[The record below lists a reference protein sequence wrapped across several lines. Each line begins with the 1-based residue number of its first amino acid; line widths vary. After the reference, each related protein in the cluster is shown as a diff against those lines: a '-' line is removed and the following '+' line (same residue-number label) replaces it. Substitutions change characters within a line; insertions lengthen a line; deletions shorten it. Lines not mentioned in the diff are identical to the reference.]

1 MNLTSAWISR
11 YISDLS
17 ELTTATQSTVADG
30 SLIGSAEAIDWV
42 VGRLKKLVLDGGK
55 LMVVGNGGSAAIA
68 SHVAIDYS
76 KNGKIPAIAFND
88 PASLTCLTNDLGYEN
103 VFSHHIQML
112 GNPQDLLFAIS
123 SSGESQNILNAA
135 VAAQEKSIPVVTL
148 SGFSQSNALRSLGA
162 INFYV
167 PSAAYG
173 FVEIGHLTL
182 CHAILD
188 FSMGWRPEG
197 TE

>member
-1 MNLTSAWISR
+1 
-11 YISDLS
+11 
-17 ELTTATQSTVADG
+17 
-30 SLIGSAEAIDWV
+30 
-42 VGRLKKLVLDGGK
+42 
-55 LMVVGNGGSAAIA
+55 
-68 SHVAIDYS
+68 
-76 KNGKIPAIAFND
+76 
-88 PASLTCLTNDLGYEN
+88 
-103 VFSHHIQML
+103 ML

-135 VAAQEKSIPVVTL
+135 VAAQKKSIPVVTF
-148 SGFSQSNALRSLGA
+148 SGFSQSNALRSLGT

-167 PSAAYG
+167 PSYAYG

-188 FSMGWRPEG
+188 FSMGWRPED